1 MSQKTKMAT
10 ASHSGGAGALEH
22 LARTLHEQL
31 AEAQPKLITVFTG
44 PRLPLGEICAHFKRL
59 HPAATVLGATALG
72 EFNEAAETQ
81 GGIAVSAI
89 AGGFEVL
96 ASLELGIKED
106 VEGTVERCLADMD
119 QERLSPYAYKTA
131 ILLLDGLAGKGE
143 ETTLTA
149 ALALGDGYRVTGGC
163 AGEDFA
169 TGATAVALDERAAPT
184 NGLVIALI
192 GTHKPL
198 GIAMDHGMEAIS
210 EPLRVTKAAGNVVL
224 EVEGRPAWDVWKE
237 ITAPHASEQG
247 LDLEALNTNA
257 DVQTYLS
264 HFQLGLSTG
273 KAGER
278 LKIRWPA
285 GLTPEGGIAFASGIP
300 EGCVI
305 RITKGSVKSHIASA
319 TRAAVQARAL
329 AGTKL
334 AGALVFDCGIRKVT
348 LGDRF
353 FDAVKAISSALDG
366 VPLAGFET
374 FGEVALEP
382 GDFSGFHNTSTVVLA
397 FPE

>member
-1 MSQKTKMAT
+1 M
-10 ASHSGGAGALEH
+10 
-22 LARTLHEQL
+22 
-31 AEAQPKLITVFTG
+31 
-44 PRLPLGEICAHFKRL
+44 
-59 HPAATVLGATALG
+59 
-72 EFNEAAETQ
+72 
-81 GGIAVSAI
+81 
-89 AGGFEVL
+89 
-96 ASLELGIKED
+96 
-106 VEGTVERCLADMD
+106 
-119 QERLSPYAYKTA
+119 
-131 ILLLDGLAGKGE
+131 
-143 ETTLTA
+143 
-149 ALALGDGYRVTGGC
+149 
-163 AGEDFA
+163 
-169 TGATAVALDERAAPT
+169 ALDERAAPT

-192 GTHKPL
+192 GTREPL

-224 EVEGRPAWDVWKE
+224 EVEGRPASDIWKE

-285 GLTPEGGIAFASGIP
+285 GLTPKAGIAFSGIP

-353 FDAVKAISSALDG
+353 FDAVKAISSALHG

-382 GDFSGFHNTSTVVLA
+382 GNFRASTTRAPSFWRSPNSGPPQRRSWPGLLAVVKDPPGQGNTGRHSPLAQPSRPHRVSDRDSEVVRSSGA
-397 FPE
+397 FRRHDSLHRTNRSPSPASGPILRCSPRECAALGLSRYVAVARGVPSLHRVKPVRIPDVGLSFAAVPTWLE